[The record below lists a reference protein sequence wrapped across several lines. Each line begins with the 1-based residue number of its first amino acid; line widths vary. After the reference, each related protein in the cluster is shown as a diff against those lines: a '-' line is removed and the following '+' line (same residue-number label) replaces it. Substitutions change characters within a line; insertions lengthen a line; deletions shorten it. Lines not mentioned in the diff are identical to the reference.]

1 MQSLQ
6 QCLQILQFQ
15 DLLGQFGSGSFT
27 NHTSLYIMADSHG
40 NLAANT
46 QEISV
51 EAPRISALQQEGIAS
66 DSLVEYLKVNK
77 SKFSW
82 AGTFTELIE
91 FTNKYLHLGDGVAKV
106 IDNENKKT
114 IKSDHL
120 ILNWYESTGTLQVQ
134 GSRSSSCKTYLNQL
148 IEGTQG
154 IEFPDTPDEDGA
166 ACPQICNDL
175 LSAGP
180 ESADIVTKSLFA
192 QELDKIWSQI
202 KILNAKLSCDSDII
216 IIEQEDIIFKSS
228 TL

>member
-1 MQSLQ
+1 MSNSMH
-6 QCLQILQFQ
+6 I
-15 DLLGQFGSGSFT
+15 
-27 NHTSLYIMADSHG
+27 IIADSHG

-46 QEISV
+46 QEISA

-134 GSRSSSCKTYLNQL
+134 GSRSSSCKT
-148 IEGTQG
+148 
-154 IEFPDTPDEDGA
+154 
-166 ACPQICNDL
+166 
-175 LSAGP
+175 
-180 ESADIVTKSLFA
+180 
-192 QELDKIWSQI
+192 
-202 KILNAKLSCDSDII
+202 
-216 IIEQEDIIFKSS
+216 
-228 TL
+228 

>member
-1 MQSLQ
+1 MQKTAKTIKIQFTQ
-6 QCLQILQFQ
+6 QDSNSVSSPSNQII
-15 DLLGQFGSGSFT
+15 G
-27 NHTSLYIMADSHG
+27 IMADSHG
-40 NLAANT
+40 NSAANT

-120 ILNWYESTGTLQVQ
+120 ILNWYE
-134 GSRSSSCKTYLNQL
+134 Y
-148 IEGTQG
+148 
-154 IEFPDTPDEDGA
+154 
-166 ACPQICNDL
+166 
-175 LSAGP
+175 
-180 ESADIVTKSLFA
+180 
-192 QELDKIWSQI
+192 
-202 KILNAKLSCDSDII
+202 
-216 IIEQEDIIFKSS
+216 
-228 TL
+228 